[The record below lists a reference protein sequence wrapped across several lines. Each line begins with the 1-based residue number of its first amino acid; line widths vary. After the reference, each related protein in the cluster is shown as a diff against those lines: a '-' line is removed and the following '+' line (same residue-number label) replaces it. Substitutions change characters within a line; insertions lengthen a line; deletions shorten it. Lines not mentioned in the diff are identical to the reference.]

1 MGRQQVTGN
10 KQQGHMRPLWLL
22 VGLAAIAVTAVACG
36 GGSDGDSDT
45 AEEAAP
51 TGLTQSDSGEGGV
64 TVEVTWLATSDF
76 EGDADLVEAAGSY
89 DAQSYLLLRVQM
101 DTHSGDLSNYDVV
114 AGSELAVDGGPPQV
128 PVDWRPVSDS
138 THHREGL
145 LVFERPEGASS
156 VELALNDLAGAP
168 PRLFRWA
175 PPPEA

>member
-22 VGLAAIAVTAVACG
+22 VGLAAIAVTAVACAG
-36 GGSDGDSDT
+36 SSDGDSDT
-45 AEEAAP
+45 AEEEAP

-64 TVEVTWLATSDF
+64 TVQVTWLATSDF

-101 DTHSGDLSNYDVV
+101 DTHSGDLSSYDLV
-114 AGSELAVDGGPPQV
+114 AGSELAVDGGPPQAAV
-128 PVDWRPVSDS
+128 GWRPLSDS